1 MAWGLL
7 GEPERA
13 VRMAKLAIRLDPFHP
28 DWYLASLGFAYYAAK
43 DYERAVA
50 TMEVAPDGL
59 CDTRLYLAAAHAQS
73 GNQVAARPH
82 VDEFI
87 RYLCE
92 MLGGD
97 PETDAARY
105 VGTMIKSNPY
115 MRAEDLAHFLEGL
128 RLAGFPVPD

>member
-1 MAWGLL
+1 
-7 GEPERA
+7 
-13 VRMAKLAIRLDPFHP
+13 
-28 DWYLASLGFAYYAAK
+28 
-43 DYERAVA
+43 
-50 TMEVAPDGL
+50 MEVAPDGL